1 MGLKFPI
8 FMDAQSTTPC
18 DPRVVEAM
26 LPYFTEKFGHPASRN
41 HPFGWEAEG
50 AVDAARAKIATLIG
64 ARDPKELVFTSGG
77 TEAINLALKG
87 VAEMYKEKGNH
98 IVTTVIEQ
106 RASIDTFKRLERQG
120 FQVTYVPVQPDGVID
135 VEEIRKALTDKTILI
150 SVMFANN
157 EIGTI
162 QDVAAIGKLAKE
174 KGIIFHTDATQAV
187 GKIPVDVEAMGI
199 DLLSCT
205 AHLIYGPKGV
215 GALYVRRKGPRVR
228 IAPMM
233 DGGGHERGMRSGTLP
248 VPLIV
253 GFGKAAEI
261 SREVM
266 AEEGARLA
274 KLRDRLQDVI
284 LSSVEEAFLNGR
296 PDRRLPQN
304 LNISFAYVEGE
315 SVLMGLNKETA
326 LSSGSACTSSTLE
339 PSYVIAALGASAE
352 LAHSSIRFSLH
363 RFTTAEEVEYVGQR
377 TIEVIKRL
385 REMSPLYELA
395 KEGVDIKTIKWKADS
410 GDIAMAY
417 SDKVV
422 DHYNNPRNFGS
433 FGKETP
439 GVGTGLVGAP
449 ECGDVMKLQIRVNL
463 ETGVIEDA
471 KFKTFGC
478 GSAIAS
484 SSLATEWLKG
494 KSVDEAAKIK
504 NTDIVNE
511 LKLPPV
517 KIHCSVLAE
526 DAIKAALADYKGKHA
541 AETVAA
547 K

>member
-1 MGLKFPI
+1 MALKFPI

-41 HPFGWEAEG
+41 HPFGWEAEA
-50 AVDAARAKIATLIG
+50 AVDVARQRLAALTG

-77 TEAINLALKG
+77 TESINLALKG
-87 VAEMYKEKGNH
+87 VAEMYREKGNH

-106 RASIDTFKRLERQG
+106 RAGLDVCKRLERQG
-120 FQVTYVPVQPDGVID
+120 FSVSYVPVQPDGLID
-135 VEEIRKALTDKTILI
+135 VEEIRKAITDKTILI

-162 QDVAAIGKLAKE
+162 QDVPAIGKLAKE

-205 AHLIYGPKGV
+205 AHLLYGPKGV

-228 IAPMM
+228 LAPMM

-261 SREVM
+261 ARDEM
-266 AEEGARLA
+266 AGEAARLA
-274 KLRDRLQDVI
+274 KLRDRLQDII
-284 LSSVEEAFLNGR
+284 LSSVDEAFLNGR

-326 LSSGSACTSSTLE
+326 LSSGSACTSATLE

-377 TIEVIKRL
+377 TVEVIKRL
-385 REMSPLYELA
+385 RDMSPLYELA
-395 KEGVDIKTIKWKADS
+395 KEGVDLKSIKWKA
-410 GDIAMAY
+410 
-417 SDKVV
+417 
-422 DHYNNPRNFGS
+422 
-433 FGKETP
+433 E
-439 GVGTGLVGAP
+439 
-449 ECGDVMKLQIRVNL
+449 
-463 ETGVIEDA
+463 
-471 KFKTFGC
+471 
-478 GSAIAS
+478 
-484 SSLATEWLKG
+484 
-494 KSVDEAAKIK
+494 
-504 NTDIVNE
+504 
-511 LKLPPV
+511 
-517 KIHCSVLAE
+517 
-526 DAIKAALADYKGKHA
+526 
-541 AETVAA
+541 
-547 K
+547 